1 MTRRFPKLSKAQ
13 LKQAQ
18 RASYWRRKAR
28 QVKKAKPLAFEAR
41 KVLTAPSKPTGEPEA
56 LRPTLKQRKSFTSK
70 VASIVL
76 RLKPTPEE
84 LAEVRNIA
92 RRVAWKVSSNRQGR
106 RA

>member
-18 RASYWRRKAR
+18 RASYWRRKAG
-28 QVKKAKPLAFEAR
+28 QAKKAKPLAFETR
-41 KVLTAPSKPTGEPEA
+41 KALTAPSKPTGEPEA
-56 LRPTLKQRKSFTSK
+56 LRPAQRKSFASK
-70 VASIVL
+70 VASIVM

-84 LAEVRNIA
+84 LAEVRNLA
-92 RRVAWKVSSNRQGR
+92 RRVARKVSSNRQGR